1 MKTNW
6 NYPTSLWVGQNRV
19 KDLSNACQNI
29 KIKKPLFVTDK
40 DLAGS
45 SMVKNILS
53 ELEDNLNEI
62 NIFSNFSGNA
72 IGENVEE
79 GVIEFKNL
87 NATNVQN
94 GLT

>member
-19 KDLSNACQNI
+19 KDLTNACQNL

-45 SMVKNILS
+45 SMVKKYFI
-53 ELEDNLNEI
+53 
-62 NIFSNFSGNA
+62 
-72 IGENVEE
+72 
-79 GVIEFKNL
+79 
-87 NATNVQN
+87 
-94 GLT
+94 

>member
-19 KDLSNACQNI
+19 KDLSNACQNL

-53 ELEDNLNEI
+53 LWCILLLP
-62 NIFSNFSGNA
+62 NA
-72 IGENVEE
+72 LKSIYFFE
-79 GVIEFKNL
+79 KDKS
-87 NATNVQN
+87 
-94 GLT
+94 

>member
-19 KDLSNACQNI
+19 KDLSNACQNL

-45 SMVKNILS
+45 SMVKNILF
-53 ELEDNLNEI
+53 ELELSLIHISEP
-62 NIFSNFSGNA
+62 
-72 IGENVEE
+72 
-79 GVIEFKNL
+79 
-87 NATNVQN
+87 TRPY
-94 GLT
+94 